1 MIINCIIV
9 EDEPLALKRT
19 QEYVSQVSYLN
30 LMASFS
36 NGYEAVGFLKS
47 QEVDLL
53 FLDVE
58 MDGFTGIEL
67 LEALSHKPEVIITT
81 AYDKYAL
88 KGFELNVTDYLLKPF
103 AFDRFLRAVE
113 RVYYIL
119 SKARASD
126 RDYLFVKTEYRLER
140 VAFNEILFISGMGD
154 YRCIQTTSKKILT
167 LQPFAELEQALPK
180 HVFCRVH
187 KSYIVSVPHIQSI
200 ERQRIRIGKE
210 LIPISEQYKER
221 FYRLVEPGN
230 GQP

>member
-1 MIINCIIV
+1 MLINCIIV

-19 QEYVSQVSYLN
+19 QEYVGRGSYLN

-36 NGYEAVGFLKS
+36 NGFEAIGFLKS
-47 QEVDLL
+47 NEVELL

-88 KGFELNVTDYLLKPF
+88 KGFELNVSDYLLKPF

-113 RVYYIL
+113 RVYNTLSYIQ
-119 SKARASD
+119 SKE
-126 RDYLFVKTEYRLER
+126 RDFLFVKTEYRLER
-140 VAFNEILFISGMGD
+140 VAFDDILFISGMGD

-167 LQPFAELEQALPK
+167 LQSLNELEKALPTTL
-180 HVFCRVH
+180 FCRVH
-187 KSYIVSVPHIQSI
+187 KSYMVSVKHIYSV

-210 LIPISEQYKER
+210 LIPISEPYKER
-221 FYRLVEPGN
+221 FFSLIG
-230 GQP
+230 G

>member
-1 MIINCIIV
+1 MIVNCIIV

-19 QEYVSQVSYLN
+19 QEYVGRVPYLN

-36 NGYEAVGFLKS
+36 NGYEAIGFLKS

-103 AFDRFLRAVE
+103 AFERFLRAVE
-113 RVYYIL
+113 RVYDTL
-119 SKARASD
+119 STAQSQE
-126 RDYLFVKTEYRLER
+126 RDFLFVKTEYRLER
-140 VAFNEILFISGMGD
+140 VAFDDILFISGMGD
-154 YRCIQTTSKKILT
+154 YRCIQTTTKKILT
-167 LQPFAELEQALPK
+167 LQPFAELENALPK
-180 HVFCRVH
+180 TSFCRVH
-187 KSYIVSVPHIQSI
+187 KSYLVSIQHIHSV

-210 LIPISEQYKER
+210 LIPISEAYKET
-221 FYRLVEPGN
+221 FYRLIE
-230 GQP
+230 Q

>member
-19 QEYVSQVSYLN
+19 QEYVGQVSYLN

-36 NGYEAVGFLKS
+36 NGFEAIGFLKS
-47 QEVDLL
+47 HEVDLL

-67 LEALSHKPEVIITT
+67 LEALSRKPEVIITT

-88 KGFELNVTDYLLKPF
+88 KGFELNVSDYLLKPF

-113 RVYYIL
+113 RVYDTL
-119 SKARASD
+119 SKAQSQE
-126 RDYLFVKTEYRLER
+126 RDFLFVKTEYRLER
-140 VAFNEILFISGMGD
+140 VAFNDILFISGMGD

-167 LQPFAELEQALPK
+167 LQPLAELESALPK
-180 HVFCRVH
+180 TLFCRVH
-187 KSYIVSVPHIQSI
+187 KSYLVSIQHIHSV

-210 LIPISEQYKER
+210 LIPISEPYKDT
-221 FYRLVEPGN
+221 FYRLIE
-230 GQP
+230 Q

>member
-19 QEYVSQVSYLN
+19 QEYVGQVSYLN

-36 NGYEAVGFLKS
+36 NGFEAIGFLKS
-47 QEVDLL
+47 HEVDLL

-88 KGFELNVTDYLLKPF
+88 KGFELNVSDYLLKPF

-113 RVYYIL
+113 RIYNTL
-119 SKARASD
+119 TQTQSQE
-126 RDYLFVKTEYRLER
+126 RDFLFVKTEYRLER

-167 LQPFAELEQALPK
+167 LQPLAELESALPK
-180 HVFCRVH
+180 TTFCRVH
-187 KSYIVSVPHIQSI
+187 KSYLVSVQHIHSV

-210 LIPISEQYKER
+210 LIPISEQYKDT
-221 FYRLVEPGN
+221 FYRLIE
-230 GQP
+230 Q